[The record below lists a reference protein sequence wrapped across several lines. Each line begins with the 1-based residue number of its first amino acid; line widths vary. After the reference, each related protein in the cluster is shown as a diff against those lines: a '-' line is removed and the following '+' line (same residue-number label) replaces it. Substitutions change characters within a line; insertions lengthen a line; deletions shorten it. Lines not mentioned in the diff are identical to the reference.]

1 MRVVEIPKFV
11 VVLIIKHLGVRSR
24 ELKERVVSYT
34 RLRIHIERE
43 HIRIVIRL
51 ELSTALP
58 ELLGARVLNLKADS
72 VNVVCYKI
80 VWIDI
85 HRSHAGLVL
94 LE

>member
-11 VVLIIKHLGVRSR
+11 VVLVIKRLGVRSSK
-24 ELKERVVSYT
+24 LKERVVSNT

-43 HIRIVIRL
+43 QIRIVIRL
-51 ELSTALP
+51 ELRTALP
-58 ELLGARVLNLKADS
+58 ELLSARVLNLKTDS
-72 VNVVCYKI
+72 VNVVCYQI

-85 HRSHAGLVL
+85 HRPHAGLVL